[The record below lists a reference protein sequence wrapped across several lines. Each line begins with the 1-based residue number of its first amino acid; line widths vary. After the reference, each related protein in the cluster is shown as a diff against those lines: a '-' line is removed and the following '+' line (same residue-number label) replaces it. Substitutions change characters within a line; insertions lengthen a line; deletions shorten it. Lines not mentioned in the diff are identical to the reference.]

1 MTDAVV
7 VQIPRPK
14 TPQNYD
20 RGTTEQAY
28 QSIEQ
33 ALQNKHDRRGH
44 LYLEP
49 GKELILTSDNS
60 SSQFGIG
67 LDAAG
72 YIRVRDMSDGSIGT
86 FSVAW
91 AQVDGA
97 AQEIA
102 DLQAY
107 VDAADSTLTG
117 SVGVN
122 AAAIAANGVSI
133 AGIETEITAAR
144 DGETDLAAKFSSVEG
159 ALASGDAA
167 IASDVTTLTA
177 RVGGSEASLVQNA
190 YFQEEFSGTA
200 TPPGW
205 TNWVNGTGTWATRGV
220 GDGYAFAVTPGAGAN
235 QGVRQNIA
243 VSPGDKFL
251 AIGEVRRTLGGS
263 SLTGAGV
270 LVQWL
275 DSGGTELNRDTIHFA
290 TEATTS
296 GVTNSAPDGVSR
308 WEKEVTAPA
317 STASVNLYAMGHF
330 SSLGSI
336 AAAAGFSWRECNL
349 RPISQGEANV
359 SINATAIADIEGNLS
374 ARYAIAVDGGGAGAF
389 FSLEDGTSGPSSIIL
404 AAGDIILDGDAINF
418 GSNTQFETTDDTFVT
433 ETGGYRYRYGGPF
446 GTSDDILQWFGADSV
461 SQGSETK
468 TNGIFALATD
478 GKVYYGATELA
489 GNEFKVEGD
498 PLIVAE
504 ASGALAGNSAT
515 TSAYS
520 ATASNADGAITYNW
534 YYVGGSTAIT
544 ISNDSVSNPTWTGTP
559 GAGNVIQ
566 AAWRLVAE
574 DASSN
579 KACIDVIVQL
589 SDVF

>member
-177 RVGGSEASLVQNA
+177 RVGGTEAGLVKNA
-190 YFQEEFSGTA
+190 YFQEEFSGSA
-200 TPPGW
+200 VPPEW
-205 TNWVNGTGTWATRGV
+205 TEWNNGLGTWQARAV
-220 GDGYAFAVTPGAGAN
+220 GEGFAFSYAALGGNEGGIYQDVTVGASK
-235 QGVRQNIA
+235 R
-243 VSPGDKFL
+243 FL
-251 AIGEVRRTLGGS
+251 ISAEIRRTAG
-263 SLTGAGV
+263 TMAGAGV
-270 LVQWL
+270 LVQWF
-275 DSGGTELNRDTIHFA
+275 DSGGTQLGFDSIEFENDENLD
-290 TEATTS
+290 
-296 GVTNSAPDGVSR
+296 GVVSVNPDGPTR
-308 WEKEVTAPA
+308 WEKEVVSPALSVTARI
-317 STASVNLYAMGHF
+317 YAMNHF
-330 SSLGSI
+330 STFGSN
-336 AAAAGFSWRECNL
+336 AVTNAMYWRECSLQLLTNAQAQV
-349 RPISQGEANV
+349 RVQGE
-359 SINATAIADIEGNLS
+359 AIADIEGNLS

-520 ATASNADGAITYNW
+520 VTASNADGAITYNW

>member
-1 MTDAVV
+1 MTDAAV

-167 IASDVTTLTA
+167 IASSVTELA
-177 RVGGSEASLVQNA
+177 VRVGGVEAGLVKNS
-190 YFQEEFSGTA
+190 YFQESFSTGVPPEWTEWANVASFGSSVTRTFGDGTA
-200 TPPGW
+200 LSVARTAGSAAGIRQD
-205 TNWVNGTGTWATRGV
+205 V
-220 GDGYAFAVTPGAGAN
+220 AVVAGN
-235 QGVRQNIA
+235 KYLIA
-243 VSPGDKFL
+243 AEIVVTSGNAD
-251 AIGEVRRTLGGS
+251 
-263 SLTGAGV
+263 GAGV
-270 LVQWL
+270 LVEWL
-275 DSGGTELNRDTIHFA
+275 DGVGTIVSSSTIVFSTDA
-290 TEATTS
+290 STS
-296 GVTNSAPDGVSR
+296 GVTTSSPVGAVR
-308 WEKEVTAPA
+308 FEKEVTAPSA
-317 STASVNLYAMGHF
+317 VTARIYAMTGYSVF
-330 SSLGSI
+330 GSI
-336 AAAAGFSWRECNL
+336 ASANTITWRECNL
-349 RPISQGEANV
+349 GLVTGAQASVTEQ
-359 SINATAIADIEGNLS
+359 ATAIADIKGNLS

-389 FSLEDGTSGPSSIIL
+389 FSLEDGTSGPSSIIF

-418 GSNTQFETTDDTFVT
+418 GSNTEFETTDDTFVT
-433 ETGGYRYRYGGPF
+433 ETSGYRYRYGGPF

-520 ATASNADGAITYNW
+520 VTASNADGAITYNW

-544 ISNDSVSNPTWTGTP
+544 ISDDEVSNPTWTGTP